1 MFSSNP
7 LTPSTCLWFLHPTVP
22 RIAAKQAKL
31 PKEVIEIQDTLRVGY
46 GDDNGETLTVTDSLM
61 QESCD
66 TEAQKEH
73 ERLMNE
79 FNEDTEVNKD
89 DPEQVAKLHHVN
101 LLHCLVLYV
110 SQSVSK
116 VHFWDFK
123 VW

>member
-1 MFSSNP
+1 MTMGRPWRLLTHSCRNP
-7 LTPSTCLWFLHPTVP
+7 V
-22 RIAAKQAKL
+22 K
-31 PKEVIEIQDTLRVGY
+31 
-46 GDDNGETLTVTDSLM
+46 
-61 QESCD
+61 

-89 DPEQVAKLHHVN
+89 DPEEVAKLHHVN